1 MLEIKWSS
9 QEKCASILVFARPVC
24 MPVLGQ
30 LGWGGWLFSSG
41 WNCDGDMNVF
51 GIFWLK
57 YLSNCLLQI
66 CNNRRI
72 SGRN

>member
-30 LGWGGWLFSSG
+30 LGWEAGYFLL
-41 WNCDGDMNVF
+41 DGTVME
-51 GIFWLK
+51 I
-57 YLSNCLLQI
+57 
-66 CNNRRI
+66 
-72 SGRN
+72 